1 VLQWMLASGALLWQI
16 GDILSRPSWTSKS
29 FRFQNFIELFEKQ
42 QQKVKLSIRENFN
55 LEKQDM
61 NLIFFRR
68 KVGSLSYTLVRIKRK
83 SVLFKEKIFH
93 LIEN

>member
-1 VLQWMLASGALLWQI
+1 MLASGALLWQI

-68 KVGSLSYTLVRIKRK
+68 KVGSLSYTSVRIKRK
-83 SVLFKEKIFH
+83 SILFKEKIFH

>member
-1 VLQWMLASGALLWQI
+1 MLASGALLWQI

-55 LEKQDM
+55 LEK
-61 NLIFFRR
+61 
-68 KVGSLSYTLVRIKRK
+68 
-83 SVLFKEKIFH
+83 
-93 LIEN
+93 